1 MGFVVHR
8 VDQPLQF
15 GQQAQGEGM
24 QRHLAAGG
32 VHIVGGL
39 AAVDV
44 VVGVDQRI
52 IALFAAQDLD
62 GAVGDDLVG
71 VHIGAGARAALD
83 GIDDELIV
91 QPARDDL
98 IARLLDGAGHLLPDG
113 AGGQVGARA
122 GLFDPGDADD
132 HIPLQALAGD
142 GKVFRR
148 ADGMDAVVNI
158 LGNVHFPDD
167 IVLNPERL
175 AHGWPPLS
183 HIANCC

>member
-1 MGFVVHR
+1 
-8 VDQPLQF
+8 
-15 GQQAQGEGM
+15 M

-39 AAVDV
+39 AAVHIV
-44 VVGVDQRI
+44 VRVDQRI
-52 IALFAAQDLD
+52 IALFAAQYLD

-98 IARLLDGAGHLLPDG
+98 IARLLDGAGHILPDG